1 MRGALLIAA
10 AVILGAGL
18 LAKSFDSGGPLS
30 TGSSSSPTTTK
41 PVSTSTTQTTVALPH
56 DPSQVKVL
64 VLNGSGKSG
73 VAKTAA
79 DTLKAANYTT
89 LDPGNASS
97 TVSASVV
104 YFVPGYDADAQAVA
118 GKLGL
123 PPTTATAMPNPPPP
137 ALGDTKDANVVVL
150 VGTDAPVAGGSTST
164 TAAN

>member
-18 LAKSFDSGGPLS
+18 LAKSFDSGGPLN
-30 TGSSSSPTTTK
+30 TGSTTSPTTHTTV
-41 PVSTSTTQTTVALPH
+41 PPSSTTTTIAQPH

-73 VAKTAA
+73 VAGTTS
-79 DTLKAANYTT
+79 DTLKAANYAT
-89 LDPGNASS
+89 LEPGNAAQ
-97 TVSASVV
+97 TATSVV

-118 GKLGL
+118 TKLGL
-123 PPTTATAMPNPPPP
+123 PASSVQPLPNPSPV
-137 ALGDTKDANVVVL
+137 DSKDANVVV
-150 VGTDAPVAGGSTST
+150 VIGADAPAAGGGTTT